1 MSWLLELLVDAIR
14 EMCSQFIVD
23 MMELITNMFTE
34 LLSCNLSLFEELFS
48 VVGSL
53 YKNVIVPTGIA
64 ILLMIL
70 VWQLFKSMFGGKA
83 GVNAEEPI
91 ELICRSAISLFLL
104 AGSKPLVDY
113 ILRIAGTPYQWV
125 IGTKVKVASFSG
137 YVSTLEGVTD
147 TLGISSLSISVLML
161 IMQFVVA
168 WNYFKMLMVIA
179 ERYVLLGVFS
189 YTAPLAFATGGS
201 KATNNILAS
210 WSKMFGGQVVLVIL
224 NAWCMKMFLSGY
236 GNMMASSYGFTK
248 FFAATLCL
256 VGFCKITFK
265 LDSYMASLGVNLGRP
280 APGMGAAGA
289 MLAASRIISQA
300 ARTASG
306 SGGTGDVGG
315 TRTDMGSSDGMTTNF
330 TGPIP
335 MTPNGGNAMDINDMT
350 SDGDFDKES
359 PPGPGNQQNEVSPA
373 NKTVFEE
380 LGMTTGSSD
389 TAEMDFGSGDHVN
402 GNIDSMSA
410 TSETMSG
417 INAMSVKDDAEA
429 FAGAVSESNSEGET
443 LLDVSG
449 GEQDLAIPAA
459 SNVSANGFSESGSE
473 HGILGEMGDYP
484 VEEEMSDF
492 DSEMDLE
499 SGSIEMTGQESMS
512 YGKTGTAYN
521 SSVSG
526 EVSNAGEGLG
536 SEIMSA
542 LQGNGVSSVNQ
553 DKAEKYAGHEL
564 VVVDE
569 YETKLKRNL
578 GYYLAVLMME
588 NEDNS
593 TVFSFLGYANSLGI
607 DMSTNL
613 SSPYDSFFYEAAQTY
628 NVPAALLI
636 AMGKVESDFN
646 PNVVSGAGAS
656 GIMQLMPSTAASL
669 GVSNVFDPR
678 ENIMGGA
685 KYVSQ
690 LIEQFKGYSNGLE
703 LAIAG
708 YNAGPGA
715 VMKYGYQIPP
725 YAETQAYVKKVL
737 GYVEIQQ
744 HQTSTSS
751 SSAKDA
757 QKSDADTEKLQTS
770 YELLK
775 ESVEKHLDSFFDWS
789 VTDERKGEAT
799 ETIYCMEVNGKRG
812 EIDRTTY
819 EQILAQ
825 GGNAWQENRTVVSK
839 KVEYTL
845 ALLLNAQITGGSGY
859 QYKFVTNKTT
869 FDIVIK
875 LLEYLQKGVDAV
887 KNALSTIFHWTDFVT
902 GGSSG
907 DSFVAGNIDASG
919 DIITYD
925 TVGKGVKKVV
935 YFNQTEEP
943 WKGMSYG
950 SSTIGASG
958 CGPTSMAIIISTL
971 TGQTVTPQMTC
982 AYSIANGEY
991 VPGMGT
997 SHSFPT
1003 NAAYHWGLTCERV
1016 GKDRM
1021 NYVVQSL
1028 KEGKMV
1034 VEICEAYTIT
1044 GSGSGHFIVLT
1055 GVTRDGYITIADCAS
1070 RERTGKVYSVE
1081 TIKSYGRDLSEG
1093 AFWIVGKK

>member
-125 IGTKVKVASFSG
+125 VGTKVKVASFSG

-330 TGPIP
+330 TGPIS
-335 MTPNGGNAMDINDMT
+335 MTPNG
-350 SDGDFDKES
+350 
-359 PPGPGNQQNEVSPA
+359 
-373 NKTVFEE
+373 
-380 LGMTTGSSD
+380 
-389 TAEMDFGSGDHVN
+389 N

-512 YGKTGTAYN
+512 YGKTGTVYN
-521 SSVSG
+521 SSGSG

-553 DKAEKYAGHEL
+553 EKGILDEVGTSSVFGFDAAPRAGMNYNENSMPTGMESMSENGIQSDGIMDTGEDLDEETDEADFYAKSAMGILVDTAGNPLKAEN
-564 VVVDE
+564 
-569 YETKLKRNL
+569 TKLSDP
-578 GYYLAVLMME
+578 GMQ
-588 NEDNS
+588 NEDDIQPVADE
-593 TVFSFLGYANSLGI
+593 TG
-607 DMSTNL
+607 M
-613 SSPYDSFFYEAAQTY
+613 AADGFM
-628 NVPAALLI
+628 N
-636 AMGKVESDFN
+636 
-646 PNVVSGAGAS
+646 VSGSIPTGD
-656 GIMQLMPSTAASL
+656 ISL
-669 GVSNVFDPR
+669 KRSRPDTRRIR
-678 ENIMGGA
+678 EVP
-685 KYVSQ
+685 KSR
-690 LIEQFKGYSNGLE
+690 
-703 LAIAG
+703 
-708 YNAGPGA
+708 
-715 VMKYGYQIPP
+715 
-725 YAETQAYVKKVL
+725 AE
-737 GYVEIQQ
+737 
-744 HQTSTSS
+744 
-751 SSAKDA
+751 
-757 QKSDADTEKLQTS
+757 
-770 YELLK
+770 LK
-775 ESVEKHLDSFFDWS
+775 E
-789 VTDERKGEAT
+789 KGS
-799 ETIYCMEVNGKRG
+799 
-812 EIDRTTY
+812 DR
-819 EQILAQ
+819 L
-825 GGNAWQENRTVVSK
+825 R
-839 KVEYTL
+839 
-845 ALLLNAQITGGSGY
+845 
-859 QYKFVTNKTT
+859 
-869 FDIVIK
+869 
-875 LLEYLQKGVDAV
+875 
-887 KNALSTIFHWTDFVT
+887 
-902 GGSSG
+902 
-907 DSFVAGNIDASG
+907 
-919 DIITYD
+919 
-925 TVGKGVKKVV
+925 
-935 YFNQTEEP
+935 
-943 WKGMSYG
+943 
-950 SSTIGASG
+950 
-958 CGPTSMAIIISTL
+958 
-971 TGQTVTPQMTC
+971 
-982 AYSIANGEY
+982 
-991 VPGMGT
+991 
-997 SHSFPT
+997 
-1003 NAAYHWGLTCERV
+1003 
-1016 GKDRM
+1016 
-1021 NYVVQSL
+1021 
-1028 KEGKMV
+1028 
-1034 VEICEAYTIT
+1034 
-1044 GSGSGHFIVLT
+1044 
-1055 GVTRDGYITIADCAS
+1055 
-1070 RERTGKVYSVE
+1070 
-1081 TIKSYGRDLSEG
+1081 
-1093 AFWIVGKK
+1093 

>member
-125 IGTKVKVASFSG
+125 VGTKVKVASFSG

-306 SGGTGDVGG
+306 SGATGDVGG
-315 TRTDMGSSDGMTTNF
+315 TRTDMGSADGMTTNF

-359 PPGPGNQQNEVSPA
+359 PPGPGNQQNEVSQA

-410 TSETMSG
+410 TSETTYYSDRTGEITVSVASIRKNFFTIRATDYVPEYSESRSIGKRQLLLPDEILRYPLDQG
-417 INAMSVKDDAEA
+417 ILIIRGHNVLRFKKMDYTEHADAGKLKMEKVVDHIPDWYRKWEKQQQEFQILDEQVYEA
-429 FAGAVSESNSEGET
+429 LDPLEKNESPIKENDVQEPLTVNGAVQKPKNKKRT
-443 LLDVSG
+443 
-449 GEQDLAIPAA
+449 
-459 SNVSANGFSESGSE
+459 
-473 HGILGEMGDYP
+473 
-484 VEEEMSDF
+484 
-492 DSEMDLE
+492 
-499 SGSIEMTGQESMS
+499 
-512 YGKTGTAYN
+512 
-521 SSVSG
+521 
-526 EVSNAGEGLG
+526 
-536 SEIMSA
+536 
-542 LQGNGVSSVNQ
+542 GNGN
-553 DKAEKYAGHEL
+553 
-564 VVVDE
+564 
-569 YETKLKRNL
+569 T
-578 GYYLAVLMME
+578 
-588 NEDNS
+588 
-593 TVFSFLGYANSLGI
+593 
-607 DMSTNL
+607 
-613 SSPYDSFFYEAAQTY
+613 
-628 NVPAALLI
+628 
-636 AMGKVESDFN
+636 
-646 PNVVSGAGAS
+646 
-656 GIMQLMPSTAASL
+656 
-669 GVSNVFDPR
+669 
-678 ENIMGGA
+678 
-685 KYVSQ
+685 
-690 LIEQFKGYSNGLE
+690 
-703 LAIAG
+703 
-708 YNAGPGA
+708 
-715 VMKYGYQIPP
+715 VMKVDDLF
-725 YAETQAYVKKVL
+725 VKK
-737 GYVEIQQ
+737 
-744 HQTSTSS
+744 S
-751 SSAKDA
+751 
-757 QKSDADTEKLQTS
+757 
-770 YELLK
+770 
-775 ESVEKHLDSFFDWS
+775 
-789 VTDERKGEAT
+789 KG
-799 ETIYCMEVNGKRG
+799 
-812 EIDRTTY
+812 
-819 EQILAQ
+819 
-825 GGNAWQENRTVVSK
+825 
-839 KVEYTL
+839 
-845 ALLLNAQITGGSGY
+845 
-859 QYKFVTNKTT
+859 
-869 FDIVIK
+869 
-875 LLEYLQKGVDAV
+875 
-887 KNALSTIFHWTDFVT
+887 
-902 GGSSG
+902 
-907 DSFVAGNIDASG
+907 
-919 DIITYD
+919 
-925 TVGKGVKKVV
+925 
-935 YFNQTEEP
+935 
-943 WKGMSYG
+943 
-950 SSTIGASG
+950 
-958 CGPTSMAIIISTL
+958 
-971 TGQTVTPQMTC
+971 
-982 AYSIANGEY
+982 
-991 VPGMGT
+991 
-997 SHSFPT
+997 
-1003 NAAYHWGLTCERV
+1003 
-1016 GKDRM
+1016 
-1021 NYVVQSL
+1021 
-1028 KEGKMV
+1028 
-1034 VEICEAYTIT
+1034 
-1044 GSGSGHFIVLT
+1044 
-1055 GVTRDGYITIADCAS
+1055 
-1070 RERTGKVYSVE
+1070 
-1081 TIKSYGRDLSEG
+1081 
-1093 AFWIVGKK
+1093 

>member
-289 MLAASRIISQA
+289 MLAASRIISQV

-306 SGGTGDVGG
+306 SGATGDVGG
-315 TRTDMGSSDGMTTNF
+315 TRTDMGSADGMTTNF

-350 SDGDFDKES
+350 SDGDFD
-359 PPGPGNQQNEVSPA
+359 
-373 NKTVFEE
+373 
-380 LGMTTGSSD
+380 
-389 TAEMDFGSGDHVN
+389 
-402 GNIDSMSA
+402 
-410 TSETMSG
+410 
-417 INAMSVKDDAEA
+417 
-429 FAGAVSESNSEGET
+429 
-443 LLDVSG
+443 
-449 GEQDLAIPAA
+449 
-459 SNVSANGFSESGSE
+459 
-473 HGILGEMGDYP
+473 
-484 VEEEMSDF
+484 
-492 DSEMDLE
+492 
-499 SGSIEMTGQESMS
+499 
-512 YGKTGTAYN
+512 
-521 SSVSG
+521 
-526 EVSNAGEGLG
+526 
-536 SEIMSA
+536 
-542 LQGNGVSSVNQ
+542 
-553 DKAEKYAGHEL
+553 
-564 VVVDE
+564 
-569 YETKLKRNL
+569 
-578 GYYLAVLMME
+578 
-588 NEDNS
+588 
-593 TVFSFLGYANSLGI
+593 
-607 DMSTNL
+607 
-613 SSPYDSFFYEAAQTY
+613 
-628 NVPAALLI
+628 
-636 AMGKVESDFN
+636 
-646 PNVVSGAGAS
+646 
-656 GIMQLMPSTAASL
+656 
-669 GVSNVFDPR
+669 
-678 ENIMGGA
+678 
-685 KYVSQ
+685 
-690 LIEQFKGYSNGLE
+690 
-703 LAIAG
+703 
-708 YNAGPGA
+708 
-715 VMKYGYQIPP
+715 
-725 YAETQAYVKKVL
+725 
-737 GYVEIQQ
+737 
-744 HQTSTSS
+744 
-751 SSAKDA
+751 
-757 QKSDADTEKLQTS
+757 
-770 YELLK
+770 
-775 ESVEKHLDSFFDWS
+775 
-789 VTDERKGEAT
+789 
-799 ETIYCMEVNGKRG
+799 
-812 EIDRTTY
+812 
-819 EQILAQ
+819 
-825 GGNAWQENRTVVSK
+825 
-839 KVEYTL
+839 TL